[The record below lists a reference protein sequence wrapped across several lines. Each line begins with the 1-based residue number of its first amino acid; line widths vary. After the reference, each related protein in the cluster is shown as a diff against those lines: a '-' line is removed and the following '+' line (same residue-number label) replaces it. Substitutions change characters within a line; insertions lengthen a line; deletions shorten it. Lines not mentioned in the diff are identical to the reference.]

1 MDKVINIIKIEFD
14 SEPVYNKKYLKTKK
28 KSYEVK
34 INTNFHNDKVPKEDS
49 SCVCLSVTL
58 IDSVF
63 KIYENYYPQIFLEEF
78 KYVVKKKEVTRHI
91 TEELEVSSD
100 DSDESNEKV
109 FVF

>member
-49 SCVCLSVTL
+49 SCVCLSVIL

-78 KYVVKKKEVTRHI
+78 KYVVKKKR
-91 TEELEVSSD
+91 SD
-100 DSDESNEKV
+100 
-109 FVF
+109 